1 MHSLTDQTNTRKPI
15 VYMSPK
21 ELFHLHYT
29 LQQNIDTIEPEGSGV
44 LHDIVD
50 QIGPSPY
57 HPEIELPESMVCLTL
72 SYRSDNIPMDP
83 NARLQQILVDT
94 KRLVVYVIKIQS
106 GKDLAQILRDP
117 VTAEH
122 EAMWTELKITEF
134 SETKEDSA
142 VVFKRRHLNLSQHE
156 RPLDLKSINFFQL
169 KSIAS
174 RLVSHLEMC
183 KVISNNNAYQDVINM
198 IARDITGKHA
208 RRKQRDMEL
217 ARMKQTLSHLQEKRD
232 YLLEQGN
239 SYEDY
244 LNGCM
249 TSMATKRGKKQ
260 KFVFP
265 FTKQY
270 FHMRGLQ
277 KTGLVPKFGSYKY
290 TAKQLQERNILL
302 ELVGIPKRHYDRIP
316 IILSM
321 DQVGIITIEG
331 SYSGWP
337 MASVQVDMR
346 YEELLQTQFEGVQ
359 TVTVLD
365 GMAKVNVNLLIYLIN
380 KK

>member
-1 MHSLTDQTNTRKPI
+1 MKSIAN
-15 VYMSPK
+15 
-21 ELFHLHYT
+21 
-29 LQQNIDTIEPEGSGV
+29 
-44 LHDIVD
+44 
-50 QIGPSPY
+50 
-57 HPEIELPESMVCLTL
+57 
-72 SYRSDNIPMDP
+72 
-83 NARLQQILVDT
+83 
-94 KRLVVYVIKIQS
+94 RLVV
-106 GKDLAQILRDP
+106 
-117 VTAEH
+117 
-122 EAMWTELKITEF
+122 
-134 SETKEDSA
+134 
-142 VVFKRRHLNLSQHE
+142 
-156 RPLDLKSINFFQL
+156 
-169 KSIAS
+169 
-174 RLVSHLEMC
+174 HLERC
-183 KVISNNNAYQDVINM
+183 KVISSHNAYQDVINM
-198 IARDITGKHA
+198 IARDITGKNT
-208 RRKQRDMEL
+208 RRKQRDAEL
-217 ARMKQTLSHLQEKRD
+217 SRMKLTLSHLQEKRD

-260 KFVFP
+260 KFVMP

-302 ELVGIPKRHYDRIP
+302 EVMDIPKRHYDRIP

-331 SYSGWP
+331 SYAGWP
-337 MASVQVDMR
+337 MSSVQVDMR